1 MRIALIS
8 DIHGNAIA
16 LEAVLAEVEGE
27 RVDRTICLGDVATL
41 GSQPREVLDI
51 LRARRMVSVLG
62 NHDEFLFVP
71 ELLHQYAT
79 GAPIEAAVD
88 WCRGQ
93 WRPADFDYLMTFE
106 RELMVPL
113 DDCESLCLFH
123 GSPRSHMEML
133 LATTPADELD
143 TMLDGR
149 RGAVLAG
156 GHTHIQLLRQD
167 RGRLLVNPGSVGM
180 PFTEHIGA
188 NPNTPPTILAHAE
201 YAVVRAEKGRISV
214 DLRRIELDKKRLR
227 EAALESEVPLRGCW
241 PRSTCK

>member
-16 LEAVLAEVEGE
+16 LEAVLAEVDGE

-51 LRARRMVSVLG
+51 LRERRMVSVLG

-93 WRPADFDYLMTFE
+93 LRPADFDYLMTFE
-106 RELMVPL
+106 RELMVPWTTAKAFV
-113 DDCESLCLFH
+113 CSMARH
-123 GSPRSHMEML
+123 GP
-133 LATTPADELD
+133 TW
-143 TMLDGR
+143 R
-149 RGAVLAG
+149 RCW
-156 GHTHIQLLRQD
+156 R
-167 RGRLLVNPGSVGM
+167 
-180 PFTEHIGA
+180 
-188 NPNTPPTILAHAE
+188 
-201 YAVVRAEKGRISV
+201 
-214 DLRRIELDKKRLR
+214 RLR
-227 EAALESEVPLRGCW
+227 PMSW
-241 PRSTCK
+241 I